1 MGDDLGISFSPPG
14 ITKCYAEGS
23 PFESNKT
30 GTSVGFADQVQAAI
44 YGAQT
49 MDFRNDGT
57 SGVTGHDSH
66 NGGGDTLRDVLIMAD
81 DLGAKDGQ
89 APMMMDKNMT
99 EGRIDLMEKP
109 ATIDTEGS
117 DVAAVL
123 AAMAKAAPAP
133 RQDLTDSKSVGERR
147 FTIITD
153 SSRDGLLTEFG
164 KETLEYRY
172 LLPGES
178 YQDLFARVADAYAD
192 DEAHAQRL
200 YDHISRLWFM
210 PATPVLSNGGT
221 GRGLPISCYLNS
233 VDDSLEGIVSTWNEN
248 VWLASRGGG
257 IGTYWGQ
264 VRGIG
269 EPVGLN
275 GKTSGIIPFVRVMD
289 SLTLAI
295 SQGSL
300 RRGSAAV
307 YIDVSHPEIEEFL
320 EIRKPSGDFNR
331 KALNLHHGVL
341 LTDEFMNAVR
351 NGDEFALRSPRDG
364 SERGRVD
371 ARSLFQ
377 KLVETRLATGE
388 PYIVFNDTVNRTM
401 PEHHRALGLKVSTS
415 NLCSEIT
422 LPTGRDHLGNDR
434 TAVCCLSSLNLEK
447 WDEWAGDKNFVED
460 VMRFLDNVLQ
470 DYIDRAPP
478 EMARAKYSAMR
489 ERSVGM
495 GVMGF
500 HSFLQSRGLG
510 FESALAKSWNM
521 KIFRHIH
528 AKANEA
534 SMLLAQE
541 RGACPDAEDMGKME
555 RFSCKMAIAPT
566 ASISIICGGT
576 SACIEPIPAN
586 IYTHKTLS
594 GSFVVKNPYLEKLL
608 RDKSKDSTNVWNTI
622 LEKGGSVQHL
632 DFLSAEEKEAFKTSF
647 EIDQRWLLE
656 LAADRTPYID
666 QAQSLNLFIP
676 ADVDKWDLM
685 MLHFQAW
692 EKGIKSLYY
701 LRSKSVQRAGFA
713 GSGMD
718 GGVEADNTLDA
729 KKVELMTAQTD
740 YDECLA
746 CQ

>member
-1 MGDDLGISFSPPG
+1 
-14 ITKCYAEGS
+14 
-23 PFESNKT
+23 
-30 GTSVGFADQVQAAI
+30 
-44 YGAQT
+44 
-49 MDFRNDGT
+49 MDFRNGNDGAMNLDGET
-57 SGVTGHDSH
+57 QELGLNSEDAQAPTNTGDADASKKAVKMERSDSGSEALIEDGAARAVAGALAQAAKANAANAAEAAAEHDSKKIL
-66 NGGGDTLRDVLIMAD
+66 D
-81 DLGAKDGQ
+81 
-89 APMMMDKNMT
+89 
-99 EGRIDLMEKP
+99 
-109 ATIDTEGS
+109 
-117 DVAAVL
+117 
-123 AAMAKAAPAP
+123 
-133 RQDLTDSKSVGERR
+133 RR
-147 FTIITD
+147 FTIQTD
-153 SSRDGLLTEFG
+153 AARDSELTEFG
-164 KETLEYRY
+164 KETLNDRY

-192 DEAHAQRL
+192 DQEHAQRL
-200 YDHISRLWFM
+200 YDYVSRLWFM

-221 GRGLPISCYLNS
+221 HRGLPISCYLNS
-233 VDDSLEGIVSTWNEN
+233 VDDSLEGIVNTWNEN
-248 VWLASRGGG
+248 VWLASKGGG
-257 IGTYWGQ
+257 IGTYWGH

-300 RRGSAAV
+300 RRGSAAC
-307 YIDVSHPEIEEFL
+307 YLDVNHPEIEEFL
-320 EIRKPSGDFNR
+320 EIRKASGDFNR

-341 LTDEFMNAVR
+341 LTDAFMEAVR
-351 NGDEFALRSPRDG
+351 DGAEFDLVSPRDG
-364 SERGRVD
+364 SVRKTID

-388 PYIVFNDTVNRTM
+388 PYIVFSDTVNRMM
-401 PEHHRALGLKVSTS
+401 PKHHRELGLKVSTS

-447 WDEWAGDKNFVED
+447 WDEWQGDKQFIED

-470 DYIDRAPP
+470 DYIDRAPE

-500 HSFLQSRGLG
+500 HSFLQQKSIG
-510 FESALAKSWNM
+510 FESPMAKVWNLKM
-521 KIFRHIH
+521 FKHIS
-528 AKANEA
+528 AKAEEA
-534 SMLLAQE
+534 SMVLAKE
-541 RGACPDAEDMGKME
+541 RGPCPDAEETGAME

-594 GSFVVKNPYLEKLL
+594 GSFIVKNPYLEKIL
-608 RDKSKDSTNVWNTI
+608 DKKSKNSNNVWNSI

-632 DFLSAEEKEAFKTSF
+632 DFLSVEEKATFKTSF

-656 LAADRTPYID
+656 FAADRAPFID

-713 GSGMD
+713 G
-718 GGVEADNTLDA
+718 GVEADNTIDA
-729 KKVELMTAQTD
+729 NKIELMAGLDEQTD
-740 YDECLA
+740 YEECLS

>member
-1 MGDDLGISFSPPG
+1 MDFKSGDDTAMALDLDMRDTVEESTTSKKKAVAMD
-14 ITKCYAEGS
+14 TSDKGS
-23 PFESNKT
+23 EELVAAAA
-30 GTSVGFADQVQAAI
+30 GDALAGALAQV
-44 YGAQT
+44 
-49 MDFRNDGT
+49 
-57 SGVTGHDSH
+57 
-66 NGGGDTLRDVLIMAD
+66 
-81 DLGAKDGQ
+81 AKDSAQ
-89 APMMMDKNMT
+89 A
-99 EGRIDLMEKP
+99 
-109 ATIDTEGS
+109 GS
-117 DVAAVL
+117 DDSKKILDRRFDIATDESRDAL
-123 AAMAKAAPAP
+123 
-133 RQDLTDSKSVGERR
+133 LTD
-147 FTIITD
+147 
-153 SSRDGLLTEFG
+153 FG
-164 KETLEYRY
+164 KETLIDRY
-172 LLPGES
+172 LLPDETF
-178 YQDLFARVADAYAD
+178 QDLFARVADAFAD
-192 DEAHAQRL
+192 DQEHAQRL
-200 YDHISRLWFM
+200 YDYISRLWFM

-221 GRGLPISCYLNS
+221 TRGLPISCYLNS
-233 VDDSLEGIVSTWNEN
+233 VEDSLDGIVGTWNEN
-248 VWLASRGGG
+248 VWLASKGGG
-257 IGTYWGQ
+257 IGTYWGN

-300 RRGSAAV
+300 RRGSAAC

-341 LTDEFMNAVR
+341 ITDAFMEAVR
-351 NGDEFALRSPRDG
+351 AGEEFDLISPRDG
-364 SERGRVD
+364 SVRKTID

-388 PYIVFNDTVNRTM
+388 PYIVFSDTVNRMM
-401 PEHHRALGLKVSTS
+401 PKHHRELGLKVSTS
-415 NLCSEIT
+415 NLCAEIT
-422 LPTGRDHLGNDR
+422 LPTGIDHLGNDR

-447 WDEWAGDKNFVED
+447 WDEWKDDKVFVED
-460 VMRFLDNVLQ
+460 IMRFLDNVLQ
-470 DYIDRAPP
+470 NYIDRAPE

-500 HSFLQSRGLG
+500 HSFLQSKGIG
-510 FESALAKSWNM
+510 FESPMAKVWNLKM
-521 KIFRHIH
+521 FKHIS
-528 AKANEA
+528 AKAEEA
-534 SMLLAQE
+534 SMVLAKE
-541 RGACPDAEDMGKME
+541 RGPCPDAEETGAME

-594 GSFVVKNPYLEKLL
+594 GSFIVKNPYLEKLL
-608 RDKSKDSTNVWNTI
+608 DKKSKNSTNVWNSI

-632 DFLSAEEKEAFKTSF
+632 DFLTGEEKAAFKTSF

-656 LAADRTPYID
+656 FAADRAPYID

-713 GSGMD
+713 G
-718 GGVEADNTLDA
+718 GVEADNTADA
-729 KKVELMTAQTD
+729 AKYELAAGAGEQTD
-740 YDECLA
+740 YEECLA

>member
-1 MGDDLGISFSPPG
+1 MGMDDNML
-14 ITKCYAEGS
+14 ADAAA
-23 PFESNKT
+23 KT
-30 GTSVGFADQVQAAI
+30 GRNSVPAPAGKAV
-44 YGAQT
+44 T
-49 MDFRNDGT
+49 MT
-57 SGVTGHDSH
+57 
-66 NGGGDTLRDVLIMAD
+66 
-81 DLGAKDGQ
+81 
-89 APMMMDKNMT
+89 
-99 EGRIDLMEKP
+99 
-109 ATIDTEGS
+109 GS
-117 DVAAVL
+117 DAGTDELVAPQLEKAAN
-123 AAMAKAAPAP
+123 AAMAQAVKSAAAPAAKP
-133 RQDLTDSKSVGERR
+133 DSKSVNARR
-147 FTIITD
+147 FTIVTD
-153 SSRDGLLTEFG
+153 NARDANLTEFG
-164 KETLEYRY
+164 KATLTDRY

-178 YQDLFARVADAYAD
+178 YQDLFARVADSYAD
-192 DEAHAQRL
+192 DQDHAQRL
-200 YDHISRLWFM
+200 YDYISKLWFM

-221 GRGLPISCYLNS
+221 NRGLPISCYLNS
-233 VDDSLEGIVSTWNEN
+233 VSDSLEGIVNTWNEN
-248 VWLASRGGG
+248 VWLASKGGG
-257 IGTYWGQ
+257 IGTYWGN

-300 RRGSAAV
+300 RRGSAAC
-307 YIDVSHPEIEEFL
+307 YIDIHHPEIEEFL

-341 LTDEFMNAVR
+341 VTDEFMEAVR
-351 NGDEFALRSPRDG
+351 SGSKFQLRSPKDG
-364 SERGRVD
+364 SVRGEVD

-377 KLVETRLATGE
+377 KLVENRLATGE
-388 PYIVFNDTVNRTM
+388 PYIVFSDTVNRLM
-401 PEHHRALGLKVSTS
+401 PKHHRDLGLKVSTS

-422 LPTGRDHLGNDR
+422 LPTGIDHLGNDR

-447 WDEWAGDKNFVED
+447 WDEWNTDKQFIED

-470 DYIDRAPP
+470 DYIDRAPD
-478 EMARAKYSAMR
+478 EMARAKYSASR

-500 HSFLQSRGLG
+500 HSFLQMKGIG
-510 FESALAKSWNM
+510 FESPMAKVWNLKM
-521 KIFRHIH
+521 FKHIA
-528 AKANEA
+528 AKADEA
-534 SMLLAQE
+534 SMVLAQE
-541 RGACPDAEDMGKME
+541 RGPCPDAEDMGVMQ

-594 GSFVVKNPYLEKLL
+594 GSFVVKNPYLERLL
-608 RDKSKDSTNVWNTI
+608 DTKSKNSTNVWNSI

-632 DFLSAEEKEAFKTSF
+632 DFLTPEEKAVFKTSF

-656 LAADRTPYID
+656 FAADRTPYID

-713 GSGMD
+713 G
-718 GGVEADNTLDA
+718 GVEADNTAEPA
-729 KKVELMTAQTD
+729 KYELPTTD